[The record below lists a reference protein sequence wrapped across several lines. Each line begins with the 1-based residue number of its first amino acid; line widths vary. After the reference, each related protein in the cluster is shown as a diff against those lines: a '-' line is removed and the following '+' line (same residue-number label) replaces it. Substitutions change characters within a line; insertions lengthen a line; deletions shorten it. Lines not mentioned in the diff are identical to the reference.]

1 MFTLSLILFIIECFA
16 FCYLFYKILEISNDI
31 EVLYDRYSS
40 AIEKITRDNIEKYK
54 NKRGSMLK

>member
-31 EVLYDRYSS
+31 DVLYDRYSKT
-40 AIEKITRDNIEKYK
+40 IESITKENIEKYK
-54 NKRGSMLK
+54 NKRGNVLK